1 MKKRIITSVVITVI
15 FALIIVTSSFIVL
28 VNINTINDAKEALA
42 IYNLSP
48 SKGDYGNEDLS
59 IYKFKGNSVRFTIVN
74 RDGEVIFDS
83 ERSILDNHKD
93 RQEIIDAFNNGTGT
107 SVRFSKTL
115 SVDMVYYAT
124 KINEDVVIR
133 SSVPVNNIK
142 VFTLGTLKYYIAIVI
157 VVFLLSLTLAVKL
170 VKIIVYPIK
179 ELEKVTAKI
188 ANGNLN
194 KRAIIGN
201 YDEIGL
207 LAQTFNNMADQL
219 ETKINDSLD
228 KQNKL
233 EAILESM
240 ESGVI
245 ALDNNEKIIL
255 SNPYSKKIFDLQGD
269 VIGKKISSC
278 VIDYDLINFI
288 RELPDINTKEIKLF
302 HPIEREIRVK
312 KAPII
317 SESKNQ
323 IGIVIA
329 IQDITDIKR
338 LENMRSEFVAN
349 VSHELKTPLT
359 SIKGFSETLRYVDDS
374 ETKNK
379 FLNIIDKE
387 AERLT
392 NLINDILILSNIEN
406 LHKME
411 NDNFRPKEVIENI
424 IDIMRKQAEKKQV
437 KIEFINE
444 FSDEIVGSKDK
455 FHQLALNLIENA
467 IKYSNENGNVKI
479 LITSNNGYFI
489 FKVSDDGIGIPRNDI
504 PRIFERF
511 YRVDKSRS
519 TRGTGLGLAI
529 VKHIVKL
536 FNGDITVQSKLGVGS
551 VFTVRIKINKKF
563 NNKI

>member
-15 FALIIVTSSFIVL
+15 FALIIVTSSFIAL
-28 VNINTINDAKEALA
+28 VNINTIDDAKETLS
-42 IYNLSP
+42 IYNVCF
-48 SKGDYGNEDLS
+48 SKEDYTKEDLS
-59 IYKFKGNSVRFTIVN
+59 IYKFKGNSVRFTVVN
-74 RDGEVIFDS
+74 KAGDVLFDN
-83 ERSILDNHKD
+83 ETNTLENHKD
-93 RQEIIDAFNNGTGT
+93 RQEIVDAFKNGTGT

-115 SVDMVYYAT
+115 SMNMVYYAT
-124 KINEDVVIR
+124 KINDNIVIR
-133 SSVPVNNIK
+133 SSVPVSNIK
-142 VFTLGTLKYYIAIVI
+142 VFTSGTLKYYVVIVI
-157 VVFLLSLTLAVKL
+157 VVFLLSLALAIKL

-179 ELEKVTAKI
+179 ELEKVTSKI
-188 ANGNLN
+188 SNGDLN
-194 KRAIIGN
+194 KSAVICN

-219 ETKINDSLD
+219 ETKIKDSLD

-255 SNPYSKKIFDLQGD
+255 SNPYANKLFDLQGEI
-269 VIGKKISSC
+269 IGKKMSSC
-278 VIDYDLINFI
+278 IIDYDLINFI
-288 RELPDINTKEIKLF
+288 RELPDIDSREIKLF

-317 SESKNQ
+317 SGTKNQ

-329 IQDITDIKR
+329 VQDITDIKR

-359 SIKGFSETLRYVDDS
+359 SIKGFSETLRYVNDS

-411 NDNFRPKEVIENI
+411 NNNFSPKEVIENI
-424 IDIMRKQAEKKQV
+424 IDIVKKQADKKSIKV
-437 KIEFINE
+437 NFIND
-444 FSDEIVGSKDK
+444 FNGEIVGSKDK
-455 FHQLALNLIENA
+455 FHQLALNLIENS

-479 LITSNNGYFI
+479 IISTDDGYFI
-489 FKVSDDGIGIPRNDI
+489 LKVIDDGIGIPKNDI

-536 FNGDITVQSKLGVGS
+536 FNGDIIVDSKVGAGS
-551 VFTVRIKINKKF
+551 TFTVKIKK
-563 NNKI
+563 

>member
-42 IYNLSP
+42 IYNLSL

-59 IYKFKGNSVRFTIVN
+59 IYKFKGNSVRFTVVN

-83 ERSILDNHKD
+83 ERAILDNHKD

>member
-15 FALIIVTSSFIVL
+15 FALIIVTSSFITL
-28 VNINTINDAKEALA
+28 VNINTINEAKEALS
-42 IYNLSP
+42 IYNICI
-48 SKGDYGNEDLS
+48 SKGDYSNEDLS
-59 IYKFKGNSVRFTIVN
+59 MYKFKGNPVRFTVVN
-74 RDGEVIFDS
+74 KEGDVIFDNEKS
-83 ERSILDNHKD
+83 ELDNHKD
-93 RQEIIDAFNNGTGT
+93 RQEVIDAFDGGFGS
-107 SVRFSKTL
+107 SVRFSSTL
-115 SVDMVYYAT
+115 STNMVYCAS
-124 KINEDVVIR
+124 KINDNMVIR

-142 VFTLGTLKYYIAIVI
+142 VFISGAFKYYVFIVLG
-157 VVFLLSLTLAVKL
+157 VFLLSLILSIKL
-170 VKIIVYPIK
+170 VNVVVYPIK

-188 ANGNLN
+188 ASGNLN
-194 KRAIIGN
+194 KRAIIGS
-201 YDEIGL
+201 YDEIGV

-245 ALDNNEKIIL
+245 AVDNNEKIIL
-255 SNPYSKKIFDLQGD
+255 SNPYSKKLFDLEGN

-278 VIDYDLINFI
+278 IIDYDLISFI
-288 RELPDINTKEIKLF
+288 REVPDIGSREIKLF

-317 SESKNQ
+317 SEGKSQ
-323 IGIVIA
+323 IGIVITL
-329 IQDITDIKR
+329 QDITDIKR

-359 SIKGFSETLRYVDDS
+359 SIKGFSETLRYVDDF

-392 NLINDILILSNIEN
+392 NLISDILVLSNIEN
-406 LHKME
+406 LNRM
-411 NDNFRPKEVIENI
+411 DNGKFKPREVIENI
-424 IDIMRKQAEKKQV
+424 IDIVKRESDKKQI
-437 KIEFINE
+437 KIEYINE
-444 FSDEIVGSKDK
+444 FDGNIVGSEDK

-467 IKYSNENGNVKI
+467 IKYSKENGNVKI
-479 LITSNNGYFI
+479 ITTSTKENFI
-489 FKVSDDGIGIPRNDI
+489 FKVIDDGIGIPKDDI

-536 FNGDITVQSKLGVGS
+536 FNGDITVDSEVGVGS
-551 VFTVRIKINKKF
+551 SFTVKIKNK
-563 NNKI
+563 

>member
-15 FALIIVTSSFIVL
+15 FALIIVTSSFIAL
-28 VNINTINDAKEALA
+28 VNINTIDDAKETLS
-42 IYNLSP
+42 IYNVCF
-48 SKGDYGNEDLS
+48 SKGNYSKEDLS
-59 IYKFKGNSVRFTIVN
+59 IYKFKGNSVRFTVVN
-74 RDGEVIFDS
+74 KDGDVLFDN
-83 ERSILDNHKD
+83 ETNNLENHKD
-93 RQEIIDAFNNGTGT
+93 RQEIIDAFKNGTGT

-115 SVDMVYYAT
+115 SMNMVYYST
-124 KINEDVVIR
+124 KINDNIVVR
-133 SSVPVNNIK
+133 SSVPVSNIK
-142 VFTLGTLKYYIAIVI
+142 VFTSGTLKYYVAIVI
-157 VVFLLSLTLAVKL
+157 VVFLLSLALAIKL

-188 ANGNLN
+188 ANGDLN
-194 KRAIIGN
+194 KRAIICN

-219 ETKINDSLD
+219 ETKIKDSLD

-240 ESGVI
+240 DSGVI

-255 SNPYSKKIFDLQGD
+255 SNPYANKLFDLQGE
-269 VIGKKISSC
+269 VIGKKMSSC
-278 VIDYDLINFI
+278 IIDYDLINFI
-288 RELPDINTKEIKLF
+288 RELPDIDSREIKLF

-317 SESKNQ
+317 SGTKNQ
-323 IGIVIA
+323 MGIVITV
-329 IQDITDIKR
+329 QDITDIKR

-411 NDNFRPKEVIENI
+411 NSNFSPKEVIENI
-424 IDIMRKQAEKKQV
+424 IDIVRKQAEKSLI
-437 KIEFINE
+437 KIDFIND
-444 FSDEIVGSKDK
+444 FNGEIIGSKDK

-479 LITSNNGYFI
+479 IITTNDGYFI
-489 FKVSDDGIGIPRNDI
+489 LKVIDDGIGIPKNDI

-536 FNGDITVQSKLGVGS
+536 FNGDIIVDSKVGVGS
-551 VFTVRIKINKKF
+551 TFTVKIKR
-563 NNKI
+563 

>member
-42 IYNLSP
+42 IYNLSL
-48 SKGDYGNEDLS
+48 SKGDYTNEDLS
-59 IYKFKGNSVRFTIVN
+59 IYKFKGNSVRFTVVN

-83 ERSILDNHKD
+83 ERSVLDNHKD
-93 RQEIIDAFNNGTGT
+93 RQEIIDAFNNGTGN

-124 KINEDVVIR
+124 KINEDIVVR

-142 VFTLGTLKYYIAIVI
+142 IFTLATLKYYIAIVV
-157 VVFLLSLTLAVKL
+157 VVFLLSLALAVKL

-245 ALDNNEKIIL
+245 ALDNNERIIL
-255 SNPYSKKIFDLQGD
+255 SNPYSKKIFDLQGE

-317 SESKNQ
+317 SGSKNQ

-359 SIKGFSETLRYVDDS
+359 SIKGFSETLRYVDDA

-411 NDNFRPKEVIENI
+411 SGNFNPKEVIENI
-424 IDIMRKQAEKKQV
+424 IDIVRKQAEKKQIN
-437 KIEFINE
+437 IEFINE
-444 FSDEIVGSKDK
+444 FSDEIIGSKDK

-467 IKYSNENGNVKI
+467 IKYSNENGNVKV

-489 FKVSDDGIGIPRNDI
+489 FKVIDDGIGIPQNDI

-536 FNGDITVQSKLGVGS
+536 FSGDLTVQSQLGVGS
-551 VFTVRIKINKKF
+551 IFTVRIKINNKF

>member
-15 FALIIVTSSFIVL
+15 FALIIVTSSFIAL
-28 VNINTINDAKEALA
+28 VNINTIDDAKETLS
-42 IYNLSP
+42 IYNVCF
-48 SKGDYGNEDLS
+48 SKGNYSKEDLS
-59 IYKFKGNSVRFTIVN
+59 IYKFKGNSVRFTVVN
-74 RDGEVIFDS
+74 KDGDVLFDN
-83 ERSILDNHKD
+83 ETNNLENHKD
-93 RQEIIDAFNNGTGT
+93 RQEIIDAFKNGTGT

-115 SVDMVYYAT
+115 SMNMVYYAT
-124 KINEDVVIR
+124 KINDNIVVR
-133 SSVPVNNIK
+133 SSVPVSNIK
-142 VFTLGTLKYYIAIVI
+142 VFTSGTLKYYVAIVI
-157 VVFLLSLTLAVKL
+157 VVFLLSLALAIKL

-188 ANGNLN
+188 ANGDLN
-194 KRAIIGN
+194 KRAIICN

-219 ETKINDSLD
+219 ETKIKDSLD

-240 ESGVI
+240 DSGVI

-255 SNPYSKKIFDLQGD
+255 SNPYANKLFDLQGE
-269 VIGKKISSC
+269 VIGKKMSSC
-278 VIDYDLINFI
+278 IIDYDLINFI
-288 RELPDINTKEIKLF
+288 RELPDIDSREIKLF

-317 SESKNQ
+317 SGTKNQ
-323 IGIVIA
+323 MGIVITV
-329 IQDITDIKR
+329 QDITDIKR

-387 AERLT
+387 VERLT

-411 NDNFRPKEVIENI
+411 NSNFSPKEVIENI
-424 IDIMRKQAEKKQV
+424 IDIVRKQAEKSLI
-437 KIEFINE
+437 KIDFIND
-444 FSDEIVGSKDK
+444 FNGEIIGSKDK

-479 LITSNNGYFI
+479 IITTNEGYFI
-489 FKVSDDGIGIPRNDI
+489 LKVIDDGIGIPKNDI

-536 FNGDITVQSKLGVGS
+536 FNGDIIVDSKVGVGS
-551 VFTVRIKINKKF
+551 TFTVKIKR
-563 NNKI
+563 

>member
-15 FALIIVTSSFIVL
+15 FALIIVTSSFIIL
-28 VNINTINDAKEALA
+28 VNINTINDAKEALS
-42 IYNLSP
+42 IYNVCF
-48 SKGDYGNEDLS
+48 SKGYYTSEDLS
-59 IYKFKGNSVRFTIVN
+59 TYKFKGNSVRFTVVN
-74 RDGEVIFDS
+74 KDGEVIFDNETS
-83 ERSILDNHKD
+83 DLENHKD
-93 RQEIIDAFNNGTGT
+93 RQEIIDAFNNGTGS

-115 SVDMVYYAT
+115 SINMVYYAT
-124 KINEDVVIR
+124 KINDAMVIR
-133 SSVPVNNIK
+133 SSVPVSNIK
-142 VFTLGTLKYYIAIVI
+142 VFTSGMLKYYVAIVI
-157 VVFLLSLTLAVKL
+157 GVFLLSLALAVKL

-194 KRAIIGN
+194 KRALIGN

-245 ALDNNEKIIL
+245 AVDNNEKIIL
-255 SNPYSKKIFDLQGD
+255 SNPYSKKLFDLQGD
-269 VIGKKISSC
+269 VIGKRISSC
-278 VIDYDLINFI
+278 IIDYDLINFI
-288 RELPDINTKEIKLF
+288 REVPDMGSREIRLL
-302 HPIEREIRVK
+302 HPVEREIRVK

-317 SESKNQ
+317 SGSKSQ

-329 IQDITDIKR
+329 LQDITDIKR

-392 NLINDILILSNIEN
+392 NLINDILVLSDIEN
-406 LHKME
+406 LHKL
-411 NDNFRPKEVIENI
+411 DNSNFNPREVIENI
-424 IDIMRKQAEKKQV
+424 IDIVRKQADKKQI

-444 FSDEIVGSKDK
+444 FDSEIIGSKDK

-489 FKVSDDGIGIPRNDI
+489 FKVIDNGIGIPKNDI

-519 TRGTGLGLAI
+519 TKGTGLGLAI

-536 FNGDITVQSKLGVGS
+536 FNGDITVDSEVGVGS
-551 VFTVRIKINKKF
+551 TFTVRIKK
-563 NNKI
+563 

>member
-1 MKKRIITSVVITVI
+1 MKKRIITSVIITVI

-28 VNINTINDAKEALA
+28 LNINNINDAKEALS
-42 IYNLSP
+42 IYNICFSN
-48 SKGDYGNEDLS
+48 SDYTNEDLS
-59 IYKFKGNSVRFTIVN
+59 IYKFKGNSVRFTVVN
-74 RDGEVIFDS
+74 KDGDVIFDN
-83 ERSILDNHKD
+83 ETSILDNHKD
-93 RQEIIDAFNNGTGT
+93 REEIIEAFNNGTGT

-115 SVDMVYYAT
+115 SINMVYYAT
-124 KINEDVVIR
+124 KINEDIVVR

-142 VFTLGTLKYYIAIVI
+142 VLTIGALKYYIAIVM
-157 VVFLLSLTLAVKL
+157 VVFLLSLALAVKL

-269 VIGKKISSC
+269 VIGKKISDC

-302 HPIEREIRVK
+302 HPVEREIRVK

-317 SESKNQ
+317 RGSKNQ

-424 IDIMRKQAEKKQV
+424 IDIVRKQAEKKQI

-444 FSDEIVGSKDK
+444 FNDEIAGSKDK

-479 LITSNNGYFI
+479 VIISNNEYFV
-489 FKVSDDGIGIPRNDI
+489 FKVIDDGIGIPENDI

-551 VFTVRIKINKKF
+551 TFTVRIKINKKF

>member
-15 FALIIVTSSFIVL
+15 FALIIVTSSFIIL
-28 VNINTINDAKEALA
+28 VNINTINDAKEALS
-42 IYNLSP
+42 IYNVCF
-48 SKGDYGNEDLS
+48 SKGYYTSEDLS
-59 IYKFKGNSVRFTIVN
+59 TYKFKGNSVRFTVVN
-74 RDGEVIFDS
+74 KDGEVIFDNETS
-83 ERSILDNHKD
+83 DLENHKD
-93 RQEIIDAFNNGTGT
+93 RQEIIDAFNNGTGS

-115 SVDMVYYAT
+115 SINMVYYAT
-124 KINEDVVIR
+124 KINDDMVIR
-133 SSVPVNNIK
+133 SSVPISNIK
-142 VFTLGTLKYYIAIVI
+142 VFTSGMLKYYVAIVI
-157 VVFLLSLTLAVKL
+157 GVFLLSLALAVKL

-194 KRAIIGN
+194 KRALIGN

-245 ALDNNEKIIL
+245 AVDNNEKIIL
-255 SNPYSKKIFDLQGD
+255 SNPYSKKLFDLQGD
-269 VIGKKISSC
+269 VIGKRISSC
-278 VIDYDLINFI
+278 IIDYDLINFI
-288 RELPDINTKEIKLF
+288 REVPDIGSREIRLL
-302 HPIEREIRVK
+302 HPVEREIRVK

-317 SESKNQ
+317 SGSKSQ

-329 IQDITDIKR
+329 LQDITDIKR

-392 NLINDILILSNIEN
+392 NLINDILVLSNIEN
-406 LHKME
+406 LHKL
-411 NDNFRPKEVIENI
+411 DNTNFNPREVIENI
-424 IDIMRKQAEKKQV
+424 IDIVRKQADKKQI

-444 FSDEIVGSKDK
+444 FDSEIIGSKDK

-489 FKVSDDGIGIPRNDI
+489 FKVIDNGIGIPKNDI

-519 TRGTGLGLAI
+519 TKGTGLGLAI

-536 FNGDITVQSKLGVGS
+536 FNGDITVDSEVGVGS
-551 VFTVRIKINKKF
+551 TFTVRIKK
-563 NNKI
+563 

>member
-15 FALIIVTSSFIVL
+15 FALIIVTSSFITL
-28 VNINTINDAKEALA
+28 VNINIINDAKEALS
-42 IYNLSP
+42 IYNVCF
-48 SKGDYGNEDLS
+48 SKEDYINEDLS
-59 IYKFKGNSVRFTIVN
+59 IYKFKGNSVRFTVIN
-74 RDGEVIFDS
+74 KEGGVIFDNETS
-83 ERSILDNHKD
+83 DLENHKD
-93 RQEIIDAFNNGTGT
+93 RQEIIDAFHNGTGS

-115 SVDMVYYAT
+115 SMNMVYYAT
-124 KINEDVVIR
+124 KINDNIVIR
-133 SSVPVNNIK
+133 SSVPVSNIK
-142 VFTLGTLKYYIAIVI
+142 VFTSGTLKYYVVIVI
-157 VVFLLSLTLAVKL
+157 VVFLLSLALSVKL

-179 ELEKVTAKI
+179 ELEEVTAKI

-194 KRAIIGN
+194 KRAVIGN
-201 YDEIGL
+201 YDEIGV

-219 ETKINDSLD
+219 QTKINDSLD

-245 ALDNNEKIIL
+245 AVDNNEKIIL
-255 SNPYSKKIFDLQGD
+255 SNSYSKKLFDLQGD
-269 VIGKKISSC
+269 VIGKEISSC
-278 VIDYDLINFI
+278 IIDYDLINFI
-288 RELPDINTKEIKLF
+288 RELPDIDSREIRLF
-302 HPIEREIRVK
+302 HPVEREIRVK

-317 SESKNQ
+317 SGAKNQ
-323 IGIVIA
+323 IGIVITL
-329 IQDITDIKR
+329 QDITDIKR

-379 FLNIIDKE
+379 FLGIIDKE
-387 AERLT
+387 VERLT

-406 LHKME
+406 LHKMD
-411 NDNFRPKEVIENI
+411 NSNFRPKEVIENI
-424 IDIMRKQAEKKQV
+424 IDIVKKQADKKQI

-444 FSDEIVGSKDK
+444 FNNEIIGDGDK
-455 FHQLALNLIENA
+455 FYQLALNLIENA

-489 FKVSDDGIGIPRNDI
+489 FKVIDDGIGIPKNDI

-536 FNGDITVQSKLGVGS
+536 FNGDIRVDSVVGVGS
-551 VFTVRIKINKKF
+551 TFTVRIKNK
-563 NNKI
+563 